1 MVALAFLGLV
11 GTLLL
16 TPGPTNTLLA
26 MAGAQQGLRRSWPLI
41 PAEALGYVLAI
52 SVWGWLLS
60 HLLDQ
65 LPWAVRVLRLLC
77 ALYLIR
83 VALRLWRSPPPQSAD
98 RLSPAVLLLTT
109 LFNPKAFLFASLIF
123 PAACWQDTGVY
134 LAHLGAFLGLLGP
147 IALLWISVGTLLERL
162 SGRHLGPSAIPR
174 TASVVL
180 VGFAGWMLL
189 AALRG

>member
-52 SVWGWLLS
+52 SAWGWLLS

-83 VALRLWRSPPPQSAD
+83 VALRLWRRPPLQSAD

-147 IALLWISVGTLLERL
+147 IALLWIIVGTLLERL

>member
-1 MVALAFLGLV
+1 MTNPIPITTVITGILAIAQVPLTVLVSYLRGKTGIQFLDG
-11 GTLLL
+11 GNQTLLRRIRAHGNFVE
-16 TPGPTNTLLA
+16 TVPITLLA

-83 VALRLWRSPPPQSAD
+83 VALRLWRSRP
-98 RLSPAVLLLTT
+98 
-109 LFNPKAFLFASLIF
+109 
-123 PAACWQDTGVY
+123 
-134 LAHLGAFLGLLGP
+134 
-147 IALLWISVGTLLERL
+147 
-162 SGRHLGPSAIPR
+162 
-174 TASVVL
+174 TASV
-180 VGFAGWMLL
+180 WSSRR
-189 AALRG
+189 LRP